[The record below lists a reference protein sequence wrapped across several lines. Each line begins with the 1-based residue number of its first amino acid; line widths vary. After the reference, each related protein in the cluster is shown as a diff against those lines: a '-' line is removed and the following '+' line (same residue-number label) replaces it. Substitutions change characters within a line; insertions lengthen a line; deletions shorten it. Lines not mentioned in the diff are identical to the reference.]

1 MYALKN
7 DLGNGNYLRVRGE
20 YTIVR
25 SIPLQAPELPPRT
38 RRIPFPAKNGMS
50 LFGTTSAYAEN
61 TLPISVFK
69 RFIWNYLRVRG
80 EYEAATA
87 FGREAVELPPRTRRI
102 LYFSC
107 SAFVVIGTTSAYAE
121 NTGIAFVIADSVG
134 NYLRVRGEYRF
145 HILSL
150 GALFELPPRTRRIH
164 MFGHGLGGIQGTTS
178 AYAENT

>member
-25 SIPLQAPELPPRT
+25 SILLQAPELPPRT

-80 EYEAATA
+80 EYHLI
-87 FGREAVELPPRTRRI
+87 FLQP
-102 LYFSC
+102 
-107 SAFVVIGTTSAYAE
+107 SA
-121 NTGIAFVIADSVG
+121 
-134 NYLRVRGEYRF
+134 
-145 HILSL
+145 
-150 GALFELPPRTRRIH
+150 
-164 MFGHGLGGIQGTTS
+164 
-178 AYAENT
+178 